1 MNFQTI
7 VFVCATCVLAF
18 FPVLTSCNQSDA
30 PASKTA
36 PATVGSNM
44 PTASNAPVTSAQQQP
59 AALAQQTNSTS
70 ASNSS
75 QNKSVLVKV
84 ATIDGLVANDEFTRN
99 VQVVQAQRQEIAR
112 LNEVLQKADAGAA
125 RDQAQ
130 AQLDAAVKKLE
141 ADNQT
146 MSKTY
151 GYSIMRNYVRVPDV
165 SQILVVL
172 TEEEIAKQP
181 APTDG
186 SAPSK
191 TLKVCS
197 LNDTQAN
204 QSFQD
209 NVQKLQQMRQQAVV
223 AKDALDKATETNDK
237 AYKQGQFDQ
246 LLKQLN
252 DANTEATKSYAFNL
266 NRQYQMQIEK
276 STLYVQATPEEA
288 AAAAKDAANAGAAP
302 SAAPK

>member
-7 VFVCATCVLAF
+7 VLVSATCVLAF
-18 FPVLTSCNQSDA
+18 FPMLTSCNQSDA

-36 PATVGSNM
+36 TAT
-44 PTASNAPVTSAQQQP
+44 TASSAPVTSAQQQP
-59 AALAQQTNSTS
+59 AALAQQTTSTS
-70 ASNSS
+70 ASNPS

-84 ATIDGLVANDEFTRN
+84 ATIDGVVANDEFTRN
-99 VQVVQAQRQEIAR
+99 VQVVQAQRQEIVR

-209 NVQKLQQMRQQAVV
+209 NVQKLQQMRQQAVA

-252 DANTEATKSYAFNL
+252 DANAEATKAYAFNL

-288 AAAAKDAANAGAAP
+288 AAAAKDAANTGT
-302 SAAPK
+302 PK

>member
-7 VFVCATCVLAF
+7 VLVSATCVLAF

-30 PASKTA
+30 PAAKTA
-36 PATVGSNM
+36 PATGG
-44 PTASNAPVTSAQQQP
+44 SNAPVTS
-59 AALAQQTNSTS
+59 AQQTNSTS
-70 ASNSS
+70 ASNPS

-84 ATIDGLVANDEFTRN
+84 ATIDGVVANDEFTRN
-99 VQVVQAQRQEIAR
+99 VQVVQAQRQEIVR
-112 LNEVLQKADAGAA
+112 LNEALQKADAGAA

-209 NVQKLQQMRQQAVV
+209 NVQKLQQMRQQAVA

-252 DANTEATKSYAFNL
+252 DANAEATKAYAFNL

-288 AAAAKDAANAGAAP
+288 AAAAKDAANTGT
-302 SAAPK
+302 PK

>member
-1 MNFQTI
+1 
-7 VFVCATCVLAF
+7 
-18 FPVLTSCNQSDA
+18 
-30 PASKTA
+30 
-36 PATVGSNM
+36 
-44 PTASNAPVTSAQQQP
+44 
-59 AALAQQTNSTS
+59 
-70 ASNSS
+70 
-75 QNKSVLVKV
+75 V
-84 ATIDGLVANDEFTRN
+84 ATIDGVVANDEFTRN
-99 VQVVQAQRQEIAR
+99 VQVVQAQRQEIVR

-252 DANTEATKSYAFNL
+252 DANAEATKAYAFNL

-302 SAAPK
+302 SATPK

>member
-18 FPVLTSCNQSDA
+18 FPVLTSCNKSDA
-30 PASKTA
+30 PAAKTA
-36 PATVGSNM
+36 PATA
-44 PTASNAPVTSAQQQP
+44 ASNAPVTSAQQQT
-59 AALAQQTNSTS
+59 AASAQQTNSTS
-70 ASNSS
+70 ASNSA

-84 ATIDGLVANDEFTRN
+84 ATIDGVVANDEFTRN
-99 VQVVQAQRQEIAR
+99 VQVVQAERQEIVR
-112 LNEVLQKADAGAA
+112 LNEALQKADAGAA

-151 GYSIMRNYVRVPDV
+151 GYSILRNYVRVPDV

-172 TEEEIAKQP
+172 TEGEIAKQP

-209 NVQKLQQMRQQAVV
+209 NVQKLQQMRQQAVA

-252 DANTEATKSYAFNL
+252 DANAEATKAYAFNL

-288 AAAAKDAANAGAAP
+288 AAAAKDAANVGAAP
-302 SAAPK
+302 SATPK

>member
-18 FPVLTSCNQSDA
+18 FPMLTSCNQSDA

-36 PATVGSNM
+36 PAT
-44 PTASNAPVTSAQQQP
+44 TASSAPVTSAQQQP

-209 NVQKLQQMRQQAVV
+209 NVQKLQQMRQQAVA

-302 SAAPK
+302 SATPK

>member
-7 VFVCATCVLAF
+7 VLVSATCVLAF
-18 FPVLTSCNQSDA
+18 FPVLTSCNKSDA
-30 PASKTA
+30 PAAKTA
-36 PATVGSNM
+36 PATA
-44 PTASNAPVTSAQQQP
+44 ASNAPVTSAQQQT
-59 AALAQQTNSTS
+59 AASAQQTNSTS
-70 ASNSS
+70 ASNSA
-75 QNKSVLVKV
+75 QNKSMLVKV
-84 ATIDGLVANDEFTRN
+84 ATIDGVVANDEFTRN
-99 VQVVQAQRQEIAR
+99 VQVVQAQRQEIVR

-151 GYSIMRNYVRVPDV
+151 GYSILRNYVRVPDV

-209 NVQKLQQMRQQAVV
+209 NVQKLQQMRQQAVA

-252 DANTEATKSYAFNL
+252 DANAEATKAYAFNL

-288 AAAAKDAANAGAAP
+288 AAAAKDAANVGAAP
-302 SAAPK
+302 SATPK

>member
-36 PATVGSNM
+36 PATA
-44 PTASNAPVTSAQQQP
+44 ASSAPVTSAQQQP
-59 AALAQQTNSTS
+59 TALAQQTTSTS
-70 ASNSS
+70 ASNPS

-84 ATIDGLVANDEFTRN
+84 ATIDGMVANDEFTRN
-99 VQVVQAQRQEIAR
+99 VHVIQAQRQDIAR

-141 ADNQT
+141 VDNQT

-209 NVQKLQQMRQQAVV
+209 NVQKLQQMRQQAVA

-276 STLYVQATPEEA
+276 STLYVQASPEEA

-302 SAAPK
+302 SATSK

>member
-7 VFVCATCVLAF
+7 VFVSATCVLAF
-18 FPVLTSCNQSDA
+18 FLVLTSCNKSDA
-30 PASKTA
+30 PAAKTA
-36 PATVGSNM
+36 PATGG
-44 PTASNAPVTSAQQQP
+44 SNAPVTSAQQQT
-59 AALAQQTNSTS
+59 AASAQQKNSTS
-70 ASNSS
+70 ASNPA

-84 ATIDGLVANDEFTRN
+84 ATIDGVVANDEFTRN
-99 VQVVQAQRQEIAR
+99 VQVVQAQRQEIVR
-112 LNEVLQKADAGAA
+112 LNEALQKADAGAA

-209 NVQKLQQMRQQAVV
+209 NVQKLQQMRQQAVA

-252 DANTEATKSYAFNL
+252 DANAEATKAYAFNL

-288 AAAAKDAANAGAAP
+288 AAAAKDAANVGAAP
-302 SAAPK
+302 SATSK

>member
-1 MNFQTI
+1 M
-7 VFVCATCVLAF
+7 
-18 FPVLTSCNQSDA
+18 
-30 PASKTA
+30 
-36 PATVGSNM
+36 
-44 PTASNAPVTSAQQQP
+44 
-59 AALAQQTNSTS
+59 
-70 ASNSS
+70 
-75 QNKSVLVKV
+75 LVKV

-99 VQVVQAQRQEIAR
+99 VQVIQAQRQEIAR

-209 NVQKLQQMRQQAVV
+209 NVQKLQQMRQQAVA

-252 DANTEATKSYAFNL
+252 DANAEATKAYAFNL

-288 AAAAKDAANAGAAP
+288 AAAAKDAANAGVAP

>member
-30 PASKTA
+30 PAAKTT
-36 PATVGSNM
+36 PATAG
-44 PTASNAPVTSAQQQP
+44 SNAPVTS
-59 AALAQQTNSTS
+59 AQQTNSTS
-70 ASNSS
+70 ASNSA
-75 QNKSVLVKV
+75 QNKSMLVKV
-84 ATIDGLVANDEFTRN
+84 ATIDGVVANDEFTRN
-99 VQVVQAQRQEIAR
+99 VQVVQAQRQEIVR

-151 GYSIMRNYVRVPDV
+151 GYSILRNYVRVPDV

-209 NVQKLQQMRQQAVV
+209 NVQKLQQMRQQAVA

-252 DANTEATKSYAFNL
+252 DANAEATKAYAFNL

-288 AAAAKDAANAGAAP
+288 AAAAKDAANVGAAP
-302 SAAPK
+302 SATSK

>member
-36 PATVGSNM
+36 PATA
-44 PTASNAPVTSAQQQP
+44 ASSAPVTSAQQQP
-59 AALAQQTNSTS
+59 AALAQQTTSTS
-70 ASNSS
+70 ASNPS

-84 ATIDGLVANDEFTRN
+84 ATIDGMVANDEFTRN
-99 VQVVQAQRQEIAR
+99 VQVIQAQRQEIAR

-209 NVQKLQQMRQQAVV
+209 NVQKLQQMRQQAVA

-288 AAAAKDAANAGAAP
+288 AAAAKDAANTGT
-302 SAAPK
+302 PK

>member
-7 VFVCATCVLAF
+7 VLVSATCVLAF

-30 PASKTA
+30 PAAKTA
-36 PATVGSNM
+36 PATVGSN
-44 PTASNAPVTSAQQQP
+44 APVTSAQQ
-59 AALAQQTNSTS
+59 TNSTS
-70 ASNSS
+70 VSNPS

-84 ATIDGLVANDEFTRN
+84 ATIDGVVANDEFTRN
-99 VQVVQAQRQEIAR
+99 VQVVQAQRQEIVR
-112 LNEVLQKADAGAA
+112 LNEALQKADAGAA

-209 NVQKLQQMRQQAVV
+209 NVQKLQQMRQQAVA

-252 DANTEATKSYAFNL
+252 DANAEATKAYAFNL

-288 AAAAKDAANAGAAP
+288 AAAAKDAANVGAAP
-302 SAAPK
+302 SATSK

>member
-99 VQVVQAQRQEIAR
+99 VQVVQALRQEIAR

-151 GYSIMRNYVRVPDV
+151 GYSILRNYVRVPDV

-209 NVQKLQQMRQQAVV
+209 NVQKLQQMRQQAVA

-252 DANTEATKSYAFNL
+252 DANAEATKAYAFNL

-288 AAAAKDAANAGAAP
+288 AAAAKDAANVGAAP
-302 SAAPK
+302 SATPK

>member
-30 PASKTA
+30 PAAKTA
-36 PATVGSNM
+36 P
-44 PTASNAPVTSAQQQP
+44 TAGGSNAPVTS
-59 AALAQQTNSTS
+59 AQQTNSTS
-70 ASNSS
+70 ASNPA

-84 ATIDGLVANDEFTRN
+84 ASIDGVVANDEFTRN
-99 VQVVQAQRQEIAR
+99 VQVVQAQRQEIVR
-112 LNEVLQKADAGAA
+112 LNEALQKADAGAA

-288 AAAAKDAANAGAAP
+288 AAAAKDAANTGT
-302 SAAPK
+302 PK

>member
-7 VFVCATCVLAF
+7 GLVSATCVLAF
-18 FPVLTSCNQSDA
+18 FPVLTSCNKSDA
-30 PASKTA
+30 PAAKTA
-36 PATVGSNM
+36 PATA
-44 PTASNAPVTSAQQQP
+44 ASNAPVTSAQQQT
-59 AALAQQTNSTS
+59 AASAQQTNSTS
-70 ASNSS
+70 ASNSA

-84 ATIDGLVANDEFTRN
+84 ATIDGVVANDEFTRN
-99 VQVVQAQRQEIAR
+99 VQVVQAQRQEIVR
-112 LNEVLQKADAGAA
+112 LNEVLQKADAGTA

-151 GYSIMRNYVRVPDV
+151 GYSIVRNYVRVPDV

-209 NVQKLQQMRQQAVV
+209 NVQKLQQMRQQAVA

-252 DANTEATKSYAFNL
+252 DANAEATKAYAFNL

-288 AAAAKDAANAGAAP
+288 AAAAKDAANTGT
-302 SAAPK
+302 PK

>member
-7 VFVCATCVLAF
+7 VLVCATCALAF
-18 FPVLTSCNQSDA
+18 FPMLTSCNKSDT
-30 PASKTA
+30 PAAKTA
-36 PATVGSNM
+36 PATVGSNA
-44 PTASNAPVTSAQQQP
+44 PTASNAPVTSAQQQT
-59 AALAQQTNSTS
+59 AASAQQTNSTS
-70 ASNSS
+70 ASNPS
-75 QNKSVLVKV
+75 QNKSMLVKV
-84 ATIDGLVANDEFTRN
+84 ATIDGVVANDEFTRN
-99 VQVVQAQRQEIAR
+99 VQVVQAQRQEIVR
-112 LNEVLQKADAGAA
+112 LNEVLQKADAGPA

-141 ADNQT
+141 VDNQT

-252 DANTEATKSYAFNL
+252 DANAEATKAYAFNL

-288 AAAAKDAANAGAAP
+288 AAAAKDAANTGT
-302 SAAPK
+302 PK

>member
-30 PASKTA
+30 PAAKTT
-36 PATVGSNM
+36 PATAG
-44 PTASNAPVTSAQQQP
+44 SNAPVTS
-59 AALAQQTNSTS
+59 AQQTNSTS
-70 ASNSS
+70 ASNSA
-75 QNKSVLVKV
+75 QNKSMLVKV
-84 ATIDGLVANDEFTRN
+84 ATIDGVVANDEFTRN
-99 VQVVQAQRQEIAR
+99 VQVVQAQRQEIVR

-209 NVQKLQQMRQQAVV
+209 NVQKLQQMRQQAVA

-252 DANTEATKSYAFNL
+252 DANAEATKAYAFNL

-288 AAAAKDAANAGAAP
+288 AAAAKDAANVGAAP
-302 SAAPK
+302 SATPK

>member
-18 FPVLTSCNQSDA
+18 FPVLTSCNKSDT
-30 PASKTA
+30 PAAKTA
-36 PATVGSNM
+36 PATVGSKT
-44 PTASNAPVTSAQQQP
+44 PTASNAPVTSAQQQT
-59 AALAQQTNSTS
+59 AASAQQTNSTS
-70 ASNSS
+70 ASNPS

-84 ATIDGLVANDEFTRN
+84 ASIDGVVANDEFTRN
-99 VQVVQAQRQEIAR
+99 VQVVQAQRQEIVR

-209 NVQKLQQMRQQAVV
+209 NVQKLQQMRQQAVA

-252 DANTEATKSYAFNL
+252 DANAEATKAYAFNL

-288 AAAAKDAANAGAAP
+288 AAAAKDAANVGAAP
-302 SAAPK
+302 SATPK

>member
-36 PATVGSNM
+36 PATA
-44 PTASNAPVTSAQQQP
+44 ASSAPVTSAQQQT
-59 AALAQQTNSTS
+59 AASAQQTNSTS
-70 ASNSS
+70 ASNSA

-84 ATIDGLVANDEFTRN
+84 ATIDGVVANDEFTRN
-99 VQVVQAQRQEIAR
+99 VQVVQAQRQEIVR

-151 GYSIMRNYVRVPDV
+151 GYSILRNYVRVPDV

-209 NVQKLQQMRQQAVV
+209 NVQKLQQMRQQAVA

-252 DANTEATKSYAFNL
+252 DANAEATKAYAFNL

-288 AAAAKDAANAGAAP
+288 AAAAKDAANVGAAP
-302 SAAPK
+302 SATPK

>member
-7 VFVCATCVLAF
+7 VLVSATCVLAF

-30 PASKTA
+30 PAAKTA
-36 PATVGSNM
+36 PATGG
-44 PTASNAPVTSAQQQP
+44 SNAPVTS
-59 AALAQQTNSTS
+59 AQQTNSTS
-70 ASNSS
+70 ASNPA

-84 ATIDGLVANDEFTRN
+84 ATIDGVVANDEFTRN
-99 VQVVQAQRQEIAR
+99 VQVVQAQRQEIVR
-112 LNEVLQKADAGAA
+112 LNEALQKADAGAA

-151 GYSIMRNYVRVPDV
+151 GYSIVRNYVRVPDV

-209 NVQKLQQMRQQAVV
+209 NVQKLQQMRQQAVA

-252 DANTEATKSYAFNL
+252 DANAEATKAYAFNL

-302 SAAPK
+302 SATPK

>member
-18 FPVLTSCNQSDA
+18 FPMLTSCNQSDA

-36 PATVGSNM
+36 PATA
-44 PTASNAPVTSAQQQP
+44 ASSAPVTSAQQQT
-59 AALAQQTNSTS
+59 AASAQPTNSTS
-70 ASNSS
+70 ASNPS

-84 ATIDGLVANDEFTRN
+84 ATIDGVVANDEFTRN
-99 VQVVQAQRQEIAR
+99 VQVIQAQRQEIAR

-141 ADNQT
+141 VDNQT

-209 NVQKLQQMRQQAVV
+209 NVQKLQQMRQQAVA

-302 SAAPK
+302 SATPK

>member
-18 FPVLTSCNQSDA
+18 FPMLTSCNQSDA

-36 PATVGSNM
+36 PAT
-44 PTASNAPVTSAQQQP
+44 TASSAPVTSAQQQP

-99 VQVVQAQRQEIAR
+99 VQVVQALRQEIAR

-151 GYSIMRNYVRVPDV
+151 GYSILRNYVRVPDV

-209 NVQKLQQMRQQAVV
+209 NVQKLQQMRQQAVA

-252 DANTEATKSYAFNL
+252 DANAEATKAYAFNL

-288 AAAAKDAANAGAAP
+288 AAAAKDAANVGAAP
-302 SAAPK
+302 SATPK

>member
-30 PASKTA
+30 PAAKTT
-36 PATVGSNM
+36 PATAG
-44 PTASNAPVTSAQQQP
+44 SNAPVTS
-59 AALAQQTNSTS
+59 AQQTNSTS
-70 ASNSS
+70 ASNSA

-84 ATIDGLVANDEFTRN
+84 ATIDGVVANDEFTRN
-99 VQVVQAQRQEIAR
+99 VQVVQAQRQEIVR
-112 LNEVLQKADAGAA
+112 LNEALQKADAGAA

-151 GYSIMRNYVRVPDV
+151 GYSILRNYVRVPDV

-172 TEEEIAKQP
+172 TEEEIAMQR

-186 SAPSK
+186 SAPS
-191 TLKVCS
+191 
-197 LNDTQAN
+197 
-204 QSFQD
+204 
-209 NVQKLQQMRQQAVV
+209 
-223 AKDALDKATETNDK
+223 
-237 AYKQGQFDQ
+237 
-246 LLKQLN
+246 
-252 DANTEATKSYAFNL
+252 
-266 NRQYQMQIEK
+266 
-276 STLYVQATPEEA
+276 
-288 AAAAKDAANAGAAP
+288 
-302 SAAPK
+302 

>member
-18 FPVLTSCNQSDA
+18 FPMLTICNQSDA

-36 PATVGSNM
+36 PATA
-44 PTASNAPVTSAQQQP
+44 ASSAPVTSAQQQP
-59 AALAQQTNSTS
+59 AALAQQTTSTS
-70 ASNSS
+70 ASNPS

-84 ATIDGLVANDEFTRN
+84 ATIDGVVANDEFTRN
-99 VQVVQAQRQEIAR
+99 VQVIQAQRQEIAR

-191 TLKVCS
+191 TLNVCS

-209 NVQKLQQMRQQAVV
+209 NVQKLQQMRQQAVA

-252 DANTEATKSYAFNL
+252 DANAEATKAYAFNL

-288 AAAAKDAANAGAAP
+288 AAAAKDAANTGT
-302 SAAPK
+302 PK

>member
-18 FPVLTSCNQSDA
+18 FPMLTSCNQSDA

-36 PATVGSNM
+36 PATA
-44 PTASNAPVTSAQQQP
+44 ASSAPVTSAQQQP
-59 AALAQQTNSTS
+59 TALAQQTTSTS
-70 ASNSS
+70 ASNPS

-84 ATIDGLVANDEFTRN
+84 ATIDGVVANDEFTRN
-99 VQVVQAQRQEIAR
+99 VQVIQAQRQEIAR

-141 ADNQT
+141 VDNQT

-209 NVQKLQQMRQQAVV
+209 NVQKLQQMRQQAVA

-302 SAAPK
+302 SATPK

>member
-30 PASKTA
+30 PAAKTT
-36 PATVGSNM
+36 PATAGSD
-44 PTASNAPVTSAQQQP
+44 APVTS
-59 AALAQQTNSTS
+59 AQQTNSTS
-70 ASNSS
+70 ASNSA
-75 QNKSVLVKV
+75 QNKSMLVKV
-84 ATIDGLVANDEFTRN
+84 ATIDGVVANDEFTRN
-99 VQVVQAQRQEIAR
+99 VQVVQAQRQEIVR

-209 NVQKLQQMRQQAVV
+209 NVQKLQQMRQQAVA

-252 DANTEATKSYAFNL
+252 DANAEATKAYAFNL

-288 AAAAKDAANAGAAP
+288 AAAAKDAANVGAAP
-302 SAAPK
+302 SATPK

>member
-7 VFVCATCVLAF
+7 VLVSATCVLAF
-18 FPVLTSCNQSDA
+18 FLVLTSCNKSDA
-30 PASKTA
+30 PAAKTA
-36 PATVGSNM
+36 PATGG
-44 PTASNAPVTSAQQQP
+44 SNAPVTSAQQQT
-59 AALAQQTNSTS
+59 AASAQQKNSTS
-70 ASNSS
+70 ASNPA

-84 ATIDGLVANDEFTRN
+84 VTIDGVVANDEFTRN
-99 VQVVQAQRQEIAR
+99 VQVVQAQRQEIVR
-112 LNEVLQKADAGAA
+112 LNEALQKADAGAA

-209 NVQKLQQMRQQAVV
+209 NVQKLQQMRQQAVA

-252 DANTEATKSYAFNL
+252 DANAEATKAYAFNL

-288 AAAAKDAANAGAAP
+288 AAAAKDAANTGT
-302 SAAPK
+302 PK

>member
-7 VFVCATCVLAF
+7 VLVSATCVLAF
-18 FPVLTSCNQSDA
+18 FPVLTSCNKSDA
-30 PASKTA
+30 PAAKTA
-36 PATVGSNM
+36 PATA
-44 PTASNAPVTSAQQQP
+44 ASNAPVTSAQQQT
-59 AALAQQTNSTS
+59 AASAQQTNSTS
-70 ASNSS
+70 PSNPA

-84 ATIDGLVANDEFTRN
+84 ATIDGVVANDEFTRN
-99 VQVVQAQRQEIAR
+99 VQVVQAQRQEIVR

-151 GYSIMRNYVRVPDV
+151 GYSILRNYVRVPDV

-209 NVQKLQQMRQQAVV
+209 NVQKLQQMRQQAVA

>member
-7 VFVCATCVLAF
+7 VFVSATCVLAF
-18 FPVLTSCNQSDA
+18 FLVLTSCNKSDA
-30 PASKTA
+30 PAAKTA
-36 PATVGSNM
+36 PATGG
-44 PTASNAPVTSAQQQP
+44 SNAPVTSAQQQT
-59 AALAQQTNSTS
+59 AASAQQKNSTS
-70 ASNSS
+70 ASNPA

-84 ATIDGLVANDEFTRN
+84 ATIDGVVANDEFTRN
-99 VQVVQAQRQEIAR
+99 VQVVQAQRQEIVR

-209 NVQKLQQMRQQAVV
+209 NVQKLQQMRQQAVA

-252 DANTEATKSYAFNL
+252 DANAEATKAYAFNL

-288 AAAAKDAANAGAAP
+288 AAAAKDAANVGAAP
-302 SAAPK
+302 SATSK

>member
-36 PATVGSNM
+36 PATA
-44 PTASNAPVTSAQQQP
+44 ASSAPVTSAQQQT
-59 AALAQQTNSTS
+59 AASAQQTNSTS
-70 ASNSS
+70 ASNSA
-75 QNKSVLVKV
+75 QNKSMLVKV
-84 ATIDGLVANDEFTRN
+84 ATIDGVVANDEFTRN
-99 VQVVQAQRQEIAR
+99 VQVVQAQRQEIVR

-151 GYSIMRNYVRVPDV
+151 GYSILRNYVRVPDV

-209 NVQKLQQMRQQAVV
+209 NVQKLQQMRQQAVA

-252 DANTEATKSYAFNL
+252 DANAEATKAYAFNL

-288 AAAAKDAANAGAAP
+288 AAAAKDAANVGAAP
-302 SAAPK
+302 SATPK

>member
-7 VFVCATCVLAF
+7 VLVCATCVLAF
-18 FPVLTSCNQSDA
+18 FPVLTSCNKSDA
-30 PASKTA
+30 PAAKTA
-36 PATVGSNM
+36 PATA
-44 PTASNAPVTSAQQQP
+44 ASNAPVTSAQQQTSVS
-59 AALAQQTNSTS
+59 AQQLNSTS
-70 ASNSS
+70 ASNPA

-84 ATIDGLVANDEFTRN
+84 ATIDGVVANDEFTRN
-99 VQVVQAQRQEIAR
+99 VQVVQAERQEIVR
-112 LNEVLQKADAGAA
+112 LNEALQKADAGTA

-151 GYSIMRNYVRVPDV
+151 GYSIVRNYVRVPDV

-209 NVQKLQQMRQQAVV
+209 NVQKLQQMRQQAVA

-252 DANTEATKSYAFNL
+252 DANAEATKAYAFNL

-302 SAAPK
+302 SATPK